1 MLDKIPDSI
10 WGTVPQW
17 GVLIVLAIAV
27 VRTSPQ
33 WLTTWVTWRLAR
45 SNRNRDRIIELEGQ
59 VKACRDECDEKIDKL
74 HTEIFGLRTQRNAS
88 DAVIMRAILRTSN
101 DPDVRRRLE
110 LLEAMEA
117 SLTQDTPTIIEGTDN
132 GQS

>member
-1 MLDKIPDSI
+1 MLDKIPSWI
-10 WGTVPQW
+10 GTVPQW
-17 GVLIVLAIAV
+17 GVLVVLAIAV
-27 VRTSPQ
+27 VKTSPQ

-45 SNRNRDRIIELEGQ
+45 SNRNRDRIIDLESQ
-59 VKACRDECDEKIDKL
+59 VRECRTECDEKIAKL
-74 HTEIFGLRTQRNAS
+74 HNEVFGLRTQRNAS

-101 DPDVRRRLE
+101 DPDVRKRLE

-117 SLTQDTPTIIEGTDN
+117 TLSTETPTIVEGYTD